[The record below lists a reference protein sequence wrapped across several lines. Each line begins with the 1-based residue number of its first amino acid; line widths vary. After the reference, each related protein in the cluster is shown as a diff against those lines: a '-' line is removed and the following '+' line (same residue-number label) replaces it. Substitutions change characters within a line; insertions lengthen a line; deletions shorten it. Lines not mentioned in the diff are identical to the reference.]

1 MRGRVDALTFSYQGA
16 IEFALFVLATKMLSM
31 TRNLTAKTRGRI
43 QSRAVSL
50 SGPLLPLENFAL
62 GPNTFRQFLRE
73 EEGTSKET
81 QFKPR
86 EVQGVH
92 YTSVEP
98 ESVPAPYLIAAS
110 SSCARDIGLDPL
122 ALYTKEFLLAF
133 SGSNLLPGLDKPWSS
148 VYGCHCYGHW
158 FGQLGDGRAMSLG
171 ETAASDTSHELQLK
185 GCGRSPYSRGFDG
198 RAVIRSNVREF
209 LMSEAMHHLG
219 VSTTRAL
226 SIIGTGMTV
235 YRPWYKGNSKQKD
248 PRFGRG
254 SFPPDQMQ
262 AEPGAVLCRTA
273 RSFIRF
279 GQLELFAKRKQY
291 EQLVELADYA
301 CLREFPHLLN
311 SSDIIGDDDN
321 AEKRSI
327 LAGNPQR
334 YVNLFKEIGYA
345 AISLVVDWLR
355 VGYVQGNMNSDNTL
369 VGGRTLDYGPYGLME
384 KYNPMYQPF
393 TSDQERK
400 FAFAKQPTAM
410 HVNVMVL
417 GGTFSSLLRYRCEQ
431 LGLSDKNALEYE
443 KEIAQ
448 YCKEDFQ
455 AMFQIK
461 YQQMLQNK
469 LGFDRWTEKE
479 QLLYEAIDRL
489 IYESGMDFTIFYR
502 QLSTISSSD
511 TPSAAFLKLQNSF
524 YSKNTDD
531 LKHAQ
536 EKWIDLLPQY
546 LHRISQQE
554 VDDKGLSASD
564 RVDIMESTNP
574 KYVLR
579 NWMAVLAYEAAIE
592 GDTSIVEELQNL
604 LEDPYETGGRNVQ
617 MEGKYYR
624 TTPDWAQQMP
634 GAEFLS

>member
-1 MRGRVDALTFSYQGA
+1 
-16 IEFALFVLATKMLSM
+16 MLST

-43 QSRAVSL
+43 QSRAVSS

-73 EEGTSKET
+73 EEGASKET

-110 SSCARDIGLDPL
+110 SSCAKDIGLNPA
-122 ALYTKEFLLAF
+122 ALHTKEFLLAF
-133 SGSNLLPGLDKPWSS
+133 SGSKLLPGLDKPWSS

-226 SIIGTGMTV
+226 SIVGTGMT
-235 YRPWYKGNSKQKD
+235 D
-248 PRFGRG
+248 PRSGRG

-301 CLREFPHLLN
+301 CLREFPHLL
-311 SSDIIGDDDN
+311 SS
-321 AEKRSI
+321 
-327 LAGNPQR
+327 NPQR

-345 AISLVVDWLR
+345 ASSLVVDWLR

-393 TSDQERK
+393 TSDQEGK

-417 GGTFSSLLRYRCEQ
+417 GGTFSSLLRYQ
-431 LGLSDKNALEYE
+431 
-443 KEIAQ
+443 IAQ

-455 AMFQIK
+455 AMFKIK

-511 TPSAAFLKLQNSF
+511 TPSVAFLKLQNSF

-536 EKWIDLLPQY
+536 EK
-546 LHRISQQE
+546 ISQQE

-564 RVDIMESTNP
+564 RVDIMKSTNP

-604 LEDPYETGGRNVQ
+604 LEDPYEIGGRNVQ
-617 MEGKYYR
+617 MEEKYYR